1 MIHSGKWILL
11 NKSTKILRKF
21 GMLWCSWMLGNTKK
35 KKTVDL
41 SWRWSCFFK
50 IYHYHWYIVMQW
62 SSSNRSHPERILSSQ
77 FIIRQRLHIDSP
89 LRVLVLAQKENELSW
104 AKRMKAVLV
113 VQTTRDTSHR
123 NWNPSTSDDLFSFRS
138 DLTPRQLTLSA
149 NHVFHSRKTTSCP
162 VQSVVRRL
170 LIGDD
175 EIRSGN
181 SRCTYSR

>member
-1 MIHSGKWILL
+1 MGCYGAPECWEIQKKWLTFL
-11 NKSTKILRKF
+11 EGDLVFWKSITII
-21 GMLWCSWMLGNTKK
+21 
-35 KKTVDL
+35 D
-41 SWRWSCFFK
+41 
-50 IYHYHWYIVMQW
+50 IVMQW
-62 SSSNRSHPERILSSQ
+62 SSSNCSRPERILSSQ
-77 FIIRQRLHIDSP
+77 FIIRQRLHINSP
-89 LRVLVLAQKENELSW
+89 LRVLVLAQKENEVSW
-104 AKRMKAVLV
+104 AKRIKAVLV

-138 DLTPRQLTLSA
+138 DLTPRQPTLSA

>member
-1 MIHSGKWILL
+1 
-11 NKSTKILRKF
+11 
-21 GMLWCSWMLGNTKK
+21 MLWCSWMLENTKK
-35 KKTVDL
+35 MVDL
-41 SWRWSCFFK
+41 PWRWSWK
-50 IYHYHWYIVMQW
+50 SITIIDIVMQW
-62 SSSNRSHPERILSSQ
+62 SSSNCSRQERILSSQ
-77 FIIRQRLHIDSP
+77 FIIRQRLHINSP
-89 LRVLVLAQKENELSW
+89 VRVLVLAQKENEVSW
-104 AKRMKAVLV
+104 AKRIKTVLV
-113 VQTTRDTSHR
+113 VQTTHDTSHR
-123 NWNPSTSDDLFSFRS
+123 NWNPSTSDDLFSLRS

>member
-1 MIHSGKWILL
+1 MHLNAGKY
-11 NKSTKILRKF
+11 
-21 GMLWCSWMLGNTKK
+21 KK
-35 KKTVDL
+35 KWLTFLEGDL
-41 SWRWSCFFK
+41 VFWKS
-50 IYHYHWYIVMQW
+50 ITIIDIVMQW
-62 SSSNRSHPERILSSQ
+62 SSSNCSRPERILSCQ
-77 FIIRQRLHIDSP
+77 FIIRQRLHINSP
-89 LRVLVLAQKENELSW
+89 LRVLVLAQKENEVSW
-104 AKRMKAVLV
+104 AKRIKAVLV